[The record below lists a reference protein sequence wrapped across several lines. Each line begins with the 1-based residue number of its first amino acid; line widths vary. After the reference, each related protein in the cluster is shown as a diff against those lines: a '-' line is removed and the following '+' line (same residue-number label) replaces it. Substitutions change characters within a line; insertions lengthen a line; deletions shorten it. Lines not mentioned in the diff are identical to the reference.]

1 MRIDVG
7 ELLKAPTGD
16 TRTYRLEDCD
26 LAADGGRRFQ
36 VAGSAK
42 LLRTT
47 AGILVEAHLTVIAR
61 ESCSRCLKEVDMP
74 LAVEF
79 EEEFLPTVD
88 ILTGAGLPPP
98 DDPGALLIDAE
109 QVLDLSEAVRQYRE
123 TALPMQP
130 LCRPGCAGLCPT
142 CGRDLNLGACSC
154 PEEPADA
161 RWSALAELGR
171 RARKS

>member
-1 MRIDVG
+1 MVRATGRVALGALG
-7 ELLKAPTGD
+7 ELG
-16 TRTYRLEDCD
+16 RLE
-26 LAADGGRRFQ
+26 AQ
-36 VAGSAK
+36 VAA
-42 LLRTT
+42 
-47 AGILVEAHLTVIAR
+47 A
-61 ESCSRCLKEVDMP
+61 
-74 LAVEF
+74 
-79 EEEFLPTVD
+79 
-88 ILTGAGLPPP
+88 
-98 DDPGALLIDAE
+98 GALRIDAE